1 MQNTPINL
9 TSSINPTDFGIPMQK
24 NADDM
29 FTDNLNNLRTLIQN
43 GIIPVE
49 QGQNYVMNLIKNT
62 FQIPLAPQ
70 TDAPTQ
76 MQAPVLQPAMQTQNP
91 QVNAR
96 QSILDYFQNTGVN
109 QEDMNTLSGY
119 LTNYANEA
127 VNKYKQQL
135 SQNENAKQRLYS
147 NAQNTT
153 SDTKIDRVYSA
164 QEIGKMTT
172 EEFLR
177 NEDAIMDQ
185 LRKGKIR

>member
-9 TSSINPTDFGIPMQK
+9 TSSINPTDFGISMQK

-76 MQAPVLQPAMQTQNP
+76 MQAPVPQPAMQTQNP